1 MGNLPGTAR
10 TLLPPARLPGA
21 AAEGPSLFFGE
32 GWGRARARRSR
43 PGPNALPL
51 PTAPGVSQPRNTRPL
66 CSPPPPLTLAQPT
79 LPLPLSTSAPSLV
92 IPTLT
97 LCARAPTQVRE
108 LGHSSVVVRQ
118 KSLVAAR
125 ELLVVSQ
132 CRVQCIMAGGIPA
145 LVTLLSDEDVVVR
158 ERAAQALQLVGV
170 NTPGCVHLLSERAI
184 TKLVGMLCDPDAVV
198 RSAVFRAL
206 LEAAH
211 SAIVRAELL
220 SSIDTVLQ
228 LMRSAKEEDGDR
240 VDLALQ
246 LLRSVLLGR
255 QQEAAVEAL
264 VADGA
269 IEACVD
275 LLWSSVDP
283 KAQEGA
289 AWVLHLLTVPED
301 GKARA
306 VASGGVQNLAKLLSS
321 SHGGVVKASSAALM
335 AITVSAQSKNLAA
348 ECASDPEVYGALLD
362 SGDDELLMNVLQV
375 VSNICENAGG
385 RRRLQPLQPRL
396 ERMLEARGGVA
407 DVDRLSGHLGQT
419 LRQLLFETL
428 PYRELPAAQ
437 A

>member
-1 MGNLPGTAR
+1 M
-10 TLLPPARLPGA
+10 
-21 AAEGPSLFFGE
+21 
-32 GWGRARARRSR
+32 
-43 PGPNALPL
+43 
-51 PTAPGVSQPRNTRPL
+51 
-66 CSPPPPLTLAQPT
+66 
-79 LPLPLSTSAPSLV
+79 
-92 IPTLT
+92 
-97 LCARAPTQVRE
+97 
-108 LGHSSVVVRQ
+108 RQ

-145 LVTLLSDEDVVVR
+145 LVALLSDEDVVVR
-158 ERAAQALQLVGV
+158 ERAAQALQLVGA

-184 TKLVGMLCDPDAVV
+184 TKLVGMLGDPNAVV

-228 LMRSAKEEDGDR
+228 LMRSAREEDGDR

-264 VADGA
+264 VSDGA
-269 IEACVD
+269 IEVCVD
-275 LLWSSVDP
+275 LLSSSTNP

-289 AWVLHLLTVPED
+289 AWVLHLLAVPED

-306 VASGGVQNLAKLLSS
+306 VACGGVQNLSKLLSS
-321 SHGGVVKASSAALM
+321 GHAGVVKAASAALM
-335 AITVSAQSKNLAA
+335 AITVSAQSKTVAA

-362 SGDDELLMNVLQV
+362 SGDDELVINLLQV
-375 VSNICENAGG
+375 VANICEQAGG
-385 RRRLQPLQPRL
+385 RKRLQPLQHRL
-396 ERMLEARGGVA
+396 ENMLEARDGVPDA
-407 DVDRLSGHLGQT
+407 DRLKNHLGQA
-419 LRQLLFETL
+419 LRQLQFETL
-428 PYRELPAAQ
+428 PYRELPASR
-437 A
+437 

>member
-1 MGNLPGTAR
+1 MSKNLPVA
-10 TLLPPARLPGA
+10 
-21 AAEGPSLFFGE
+21 
-32 GWGRARARRSR
+32 
-43 PGPNALPL
+43 
-51 PTAPGVSQPRNTRPL
+51 
-66 CSPPPPLTLAQPT
+66 
-79 LPLPLSTSAPSLV
+79 
-92 IPTLT
+92 
-97 LCARAPTQVRE
+97 QVRE

-132 CRVQCIMAGGIPA
+132 CRVQCIMAGCIPA
-145 LVTLLSDEDVVVR
+145 LVALLSDEDVVVR
-158 ERAAQALQLVGV
+158 ERAAQALQLVGA

-184 TKLVGMLCDPDAVV
+184 TKLVGMLRDPDAVV

-275 LLWSSVDP
+275 LLQGSSADP

-289 AWVLHLLTVPED
+289 AWVLHLLAVPEG

-306 VASGGVQNLAKLLSS
+306 VASGGVQHLSKLLSS

-335 AITVSAQSKNLAA
+335 AITVSAQSKTLAA

-385 RRRLQPLQPRL
+385 RQRLQPLQPRL
-396 ERMLEARGGVA
+396 ESMLEARGGVA

-419 LRQLLFETL
+419 LRQLRFETL

>member
-1 MGNLPGTAR
+1 LR
-10 TLLPPARLPGA
+10 
-21 AAEGPSLFFGE
+21 
-32 GWGRARARRSR
+32 
-43 PGPNALPL
+43 
-51 PTAPGVSQPRNTRPL
+51 
-66 CSPPPPLTLAQPT
+66 
-79 LPLPLSTSAPSLV
+79 
-92 IPTLT
+92 
-97 LCARAPTQVRE
+97 RAPAQVRE
-108 LGHSSVVVRQ
+108 LEHSSVVVRQ

-132 CRVQCIMAGGIPA
+132 CRVQCIMAGCIPA

-158 ERAAQALQLVGV
+158 ERAAQALQLVGA

-184 TKLVGMLCDPDAVV
+184 TKLVGMLCDPNAVV

-228 LMRSAKEEDGDR
+228 LMRSAREEDGDR

-275 LLWSSVDP
+275 LLWSSKDP

-289 AWVLHLLTVPED
+289 AWVLHLLAVPED

-335 AITVSAQSKNLAA
+335 AITVSAQSKTLAA

-396 ERMLEARGGVA
+396 ESMLEARGGVA

-419 LRQLLFETL
+419 LRQLRFETL